1 MDYLNLNIVEL
12 HKLLVNK
19 EITPLELTK
28 LALEKAK
35 KDTNNA
41 FETICEKEALEFAS
55 TLTEP
60 EKDNL
65 FWGIPYV
72 SKDNFSTK
80 DILTTASSNI

>member
-41 FETICEKEALEFAS
+41 FETIEIIILSEI
-55 TLTEP
+55 
-60 EKDNL
+60 KDKYHRSSL
-65 FWGIPYV
+65 KCGI
-72 SKDNFSTK
+72 
-80 DILTTASSNI
+80 

>member
-35 KDTNNA
+35 KR
-41 FETICEKEALEFAS
+41 
-55 TLTEP
+55 
-60 EKDNL
+60 
-65 FWGIPYV
+65 Y
-72 SKDNFSTK
+72 
-80 DILTTASSNI
+80 